1 MKEQK
6 GITLI
11 ALVITIIVLLILAG
25 VTIAMLTGNN
35 SAPQKASEA
44 SIKDAIGAGKDAV
57 TLTAT
62 EALTN
67 YYDGKYVPNSTN
79 ASSVAESAQAAVTGA
94 TYTSP
99 DSSRVTI
106 TKDGN
111 NIVVTSAKDATYYS
125 TGAVNANG
133 GITWTDHFGG
143 NS

>member
-62 EALTN
+62 QALAD
-67 YYDGKYVPNSTN
+67 YYDKSYVPNSTAQIPDGVTN
-79 ASSVAESAQAAVTGA
+79 AQTAVTKA

-99 DSSRVTI
+99 DTSRVTI
-106 TKDGN
+106 KVTGN
-111 NIVVTSAKDATYYS
+111 NIEVKSVKDATYYS
-125 TGAVNANG
+125 TGAVNTNG
-133 GITWTDHFGG
+133 GITWTDHFG
-143 NS
+143 S

>member
-35 SAPQKASEA
+35 SAPAKANEA
-44 SIKDAIGAGKDAV
+44 SIRDAIGAGKDAV

-62 EALTN
+62 QALTD
-67 YYDGKYVPNSTN
+67 YYDKSYVPNSTSTSTAAN
-79 ASSVAESAQAAVTGA
+79 AQAAVTGA

-99 DSSRVTI
+99 DASRVSI

-111 NIVVTSAKDATYYS
+111 NITVTSVKDGNYYS

-133 GITWTDHFGG
+133 GITWTDHFG
-143 NS
+143 S